1 MNPRTLAML
10 AALTA
15 LGSGASAQSLFLA
28 QEQIEPAEEP
38 TAPMVSMQQVSLVY
52 VEPPEPRVIQ
62 KHDIITIIIDETSSM
77 TSSQKLETEKESK
90 GDAQLNSLISALAL
104 LELRIASSDLT
115 DVDLLD
121 FNAKREFTGEGD
133 YERKDKFTARITAQ
147 VLEVKPNGTL
157 LLQAVKRITKDDEIQ
172 TLVLAGVVRP
182 EDITLQNTILSSQMA
197 NLTLDLQ
204 NEGELKDTAEKGL
217 ITKVLDTVFAF

>member
-1 MNPRTLAML
+1 MNPRALSVLASL
-10 AALTA
+10 AV

-28 QEQIEPAEEP
+28 QEQIEPNNEP
-38 TAPMVSMQQVSLVY
+38 SAPMVSVQQVSLVY
-52 VEPPEPRVIQ
+52 VDPPEPRVIQ

-90 GDAQLNSLISALAL
+90 GDAQLNSLINALAL
-104 LELRIASSDLT
+104 LELRIASSDISN
-115 DVDLLD
+115 VDLLD

-157 LLQAVKRITKDDEIQ
+157 VLQAVKRITKDEEIQ
-172 TLVLAGVVRP
+172 TLVLAGVARP
-182 EDITLQNTILSSQMA
+182 EDVTEQNTILSSQMA

-204 NEGELKDTAEKGL
+204 NEGELKDTSEKGL
-217 ITKVLDTVFAF
+217 FTKVLDTIFAF

>member
-1 MNPRTLAML
+1 MNAMTITFLASV
-10 AALTA
+10 
-15 LGSGASAQSLFLA
+15 GIFSSYASAQSLFLA
-28 QEQIEPAEEP
+28 QQEIAPSDEP
-38 TAPMVSMQQVSLVY
+38 TAPMLSIEQVSLVY

-77 TSSQKLETEKESK
+77 TSSQKLETEKESS
-90 GDAQLNSLISALAL
+90 GDAQLNSLVDALAL
-104 LELRIASSDLT
+104 LELRIATADLT
-115 DVDLLD
+115 NVDLLD

-133 YERKDKFTARITAQ
+133 YERKDKFNAQITAQ

-157 LLQAVKRITKDDEIQ
+157 VLQAVKRITKDEEIQ
-172 TLVLAGVVRP
+172 TLVLAGVARQ
-182 EDITLQNTILSSQMA
+182 EDITEQNTILSSQMA

-204 NEGELKDTAEKGL
+204 NEGELKDTSEKGL

>member
-1 MNPRTLAML
+1 MTITFLASV
-10 AALTA
+10 
-15 LGSGASAQSLFLA
+15 GIFSSYASAQSLFLA
-28 QEQIEPAEEP
+28 QQEIAPSDEP
-38 TAPMVSMQQVSLVY
+38 TAPMLSIEQVSLVY

-77 TSSQKLETEKESK
+77 TSSQKLETEKESS
-90 GDAQLNSLISALAL
+90 GDAQLNSLVDALAL
-104 LELRIASSDLT
+104 LELRIATADLT
-115 DVDLLD
+115 NVDLLD

-133 YERKDKFTARITAQ
+133 YERKDKFNAQITAQ

-157 LLQAVKRITKDDEIQ
+157 VLQAVKRITKDEEIQ
-172 TLVLAGVVRP
+172 TLVLAGVARQ
-182 EDITLQNTILSSQMA
+182 EDITEQNTILSSQMA

-204 NEGELKDTAEKGL
+204 NEGELKDTSEKGL